1 MPEKEFTPEYIF
13 LEEIQTRVL
22 EINNYLKILNA
33 VLTQEDEMYY
43 LQVFMS
49 KYFLI
54 VSFKSSTVT
63 LSRSPRYCSTS
74 FKSSQTVI

>member
-1 MPEKEFTPEYIF
+1 MSEKEFTPKYIF

-43 LQVFMS
+43 LQDFAEFVRQKQQKLSDFIEEGLAKPVFPVL
-49 KYFLI
+49 KQ
-54 VSFKSSTVT
+54 K
-63 LSRSPRYCSTS
+63 
-74 FKSSQTVI
+74 